1 MAFSYPLPLTV
12 LADRLPIQSAVFLD
26 HRNDELSGSGDARVW
41 QAEMADPL
49 WTAEVAIDKV
59 YHNEASQI
67 AATIRKLY
75 GAQEAF
81 WLYDPVKQYPDADP
95 TGSILGA
102 ALVKVNSIGGDNK
115 SMRFS
120 GLPAGYTLTLGDK
133 FQINYVGG
141 RSYFG
146 EVSETIAAAVGGIT
160 PAFEVF
166 PHLPSGLAV
175 NDTVTL
181 IRPACKMFVMPKSF
195 RQGTQDGMFHQGMG
209 FTAMQRK
216 RST

>member
-1 MAFSYPLPLTV
+1 MAFVYPLPLAT
-12 LADRLPIQSAVFLD
+12 LADRLPIQSAVFAD
-26 HRNDELSGSGDARVW
+26 HRNDELSGSADARVW

-49 WTAEVAIDKV
+49 WTAEVVIDTV
-59 YHNEASQI
+59 YHREASQI
-67 AATIRKLY
+67 AATIRKLF

-81 WLYDPVKQYPDADP
+81 WLYDPVKQYPEADP
-95 TGSILGA
+95 TGATLGA
-102 ALVKVNSIGGDNK
+102 SVVKVNTLGGDNK
-115 SMRFS
+115 SLRFS

-146 EVSETIAAAVGGIT
+146 EVSETVAAPGSGIT

-181 IRPACKMFVMPKSF
+181 IRPACKMFIMPKSF
-195 RQGTQDGMFHQGMG
+195 RQGTQDGMFHHGIG

-216 RST
+216 RPS